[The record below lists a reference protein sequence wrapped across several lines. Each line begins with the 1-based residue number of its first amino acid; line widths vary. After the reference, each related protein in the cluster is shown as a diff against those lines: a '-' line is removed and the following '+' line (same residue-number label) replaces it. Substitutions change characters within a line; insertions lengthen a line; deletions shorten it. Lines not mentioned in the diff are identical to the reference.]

1 MNALRG
7 QTPDVSSALA
17 EIRRIYFATTRETI
31 EGDFAHAIA
40 LLKSLLSEDDRERAS
55 VFMEG
60 LNEMRRDW
68 QKRAARAPKPPAR
81 PPVATPARTA
91 GIRPQPV
98 QGRKATSNSE
108 AAFGSKPAS
117 GGKPTSGRKRR

>member
-7 QTPDVSSALA
+7 QTPDANSALA

-40 LLKSLLSEDDRERAS
+40 LLKSLPSEEDRERAS

-68 QKRAARAPKPPAR
+68 QKRAARPPKPPAR
-81 PPVATPARTA
+81 APVATPARKA
-91 GIRPQPV
+91 GTRTQPV
-98 QGRKATSNSE
+98 QGRTATSSSMP
-108 AAFGSKPAS
+108 ASGSKPT
-117 GGKPTSGRKRR
+117 PGRKRR

>member
-7 QTPDVSSALA
+7 QTPDVNSALA

-40 LLKSLLSEDDRERAS
+40 LLKSLPSEEDRERAT

-68 QKRAARAPKPPAR
+68 QKRPARAPKPPAR
-81 PPVATPARTA
+81 AAVTAPARTTGSRA
-91 GIRPQPV
+91 QPV
-98 QGRKATSNSE
+98 QGGKA
-108 AAFGSKPAS
+108 
-117 GGKPTSGRKRR
+117 TSGRKRR

>member
-7 QTPDVSSALA
+7 QTPDVTSALA
-17 EIRRIYFATTRETI
+17 EIRRIYFATTRDTI

-40 LLKSLLSEDDRERAS
+40 LLKSLPSEEDRERAS

-68 QKRAARAPKPPAR
+68 QKRAARAPKPTAR
-81 PPVATPARTA
+81 PTVTPPARTA
-91 GIRPQPV
+91 GARPQPAQV
-98 QGRKATSNSE
+98 R
-108 AAFGSKPAS
+108 KPA
-117 GGKPTSGRKRR
+117 SGRKRR

>member
-17 EIRRIYFATTRETI
+17 EIRRIYFATTRDTI

-40 LLKSLLSEDDRERAS
+40 LLKSLPSEEDRERAS

-68 QKRAARAPKPPAR
+68 QKRPARAAKPPAR
-81 PPVATPARTA
+81 PAVKTPTRAA
-91 GIRPQPV
+91 GARPQPA
-98 QGRKATSNSE
+98 QTR
-108 AAFGSKPAS
+108 
-117 GGKPTSGRKRR
+117 KPTSGRKRR